1 MASSFQFNYN
11 RLITTTQGTHMMQVV
26 CQLQSTRTLENS
38 QDFCFGPSR
47 SVPIFLKFKPGPGA
61 SDFRGQARFRLQF
74 RLERGGSM
82 IHSSLQLQPNKST
95 AGVPVNLGRAGPRW
109 RPSLAESLQT
119 EEQGRQRQSVL
130 GLGAYFSVGLRS
142 SATWQRPSRVSQPTW
157 ATGKS
162 KLMFG
167 PVRADVP

>member
-47 SVPIFLKFKPGPGA
+47 SVKPGPGA
-61 SDFRGQARFRLQF
+61 TDFRGHARFRL
-74 RLERGGSM
+74 EPGGSM
-82 IHSSLQLQPNKST
+82 VHSSLQLQPNKST

-109 RPSLAESLQT
+109 RPSLVEDRGWGGGASQSQDLEPISQLGCCPAPH
-119 EEQGRQRQSVL
+119 GRFPASSHS
-130 GLGAYFSVGLRS
+130 GLPG
-142 SATWQRPSRVSQPTW
+142 
-157 ATGKS
+157 
-162 KLMFG
+162 G
-167 PVRADVP
+167 PPGNPDK

>member
-61 SDFRGQARFRLQF
+61 TDFRGQARFRLQF
-74 RLERGGSM
+74 RLEPGGSM
-82 IHSSLQLQPNKST
+82 VHSSLQLQPNKST

-109 RPSLAESLQT
+109 RPSLVARLAESLRT
-119 EEQGRQRQSVL
+119 EDGAAGGRQSVP
-130 GLGAYFSVGLRS
+130 GLGAYFSVGLLS
-142 SATWQRPSRVSQPTW
+142 CATWQIPSSHSGLP
-157 ATGKS
+157 G
-162 KLMFG
+162 G
-167 PVRADVP
+167 PPGNPD